1 MRIYYGWVVV
11 ACGILITCIGLGSAF
26 SLAVFLQPMS
36 EETGWSRTGI
46 SSAAMLVFL
55 AMGIAAFFWG
65 AMNDR
70 HGTRPVVFCG
80 GILLGISL
88 VGASYATTVLQ
99 FQLFFGVVGG
109 LAAGAFYAPLTA
121 AATAWF
127 VRHRSLAVALITSGI
142 GIGSMTV
149 SPLARALI
157 TAYDWR
163 TALFILGC
171 LGWVITLGCALLL
184 RRPPPEAAEA
194 EGARGGPA
202 SPAAPA
208 GHGMTVAEALR
219 TPQFA
224 AIALTHFAC
233 CAAHSG
239 PIFHMI
245 TYAIGCGIAPMA
257 ATTVLSVAGFSGLI
271 GRIACGLLAD
281 RIGAKP
287 IVLLGLSTQALS
299 VGLYLVVDSLPAFY
313 ALSVLFGLSYG
324 GVMPLYGILVR
335 DYFGA
340 RIMGSV
346 FGAVAMVSTLGM
358 AIGPWAGG
366 YVFDRFASYDWFYI
380 ASLAIGIGAV
390 LIALTC
396 RPPRAAAAAA

>member
-46 SSAAMLVFL
+46 SSAAMFVFL

-70 HGTRPVVFCG
+70 YGTRPVVFCG
-80 GILLGISL
+80 GILVGISL
-88 VGASYATTVLQ
+88 VGASYAETVLQ
-99 FQLFFGVVGG
+99 FQLFFGVIGG

-127 VRHRSLAVALITSGI
+127 VKHRSLAVALITSGI

-163 TALFILGC
+163 TALFVLGC
-171 LGWVITLGCALLL
+171 LGWGITLSCALLL
-184 RRPPPEAAEA
+184 RRPPPEIAAA
-194 EGARGGPA
+194 GPA
-202 SPAAPA
+202 PAAAPA
-208 GHGMTVAEALR
+208 GHDMTVAQALR

-245 TYAIGCGIAPMA
+245 TYAIGCGVAPMA

-281 RIGAKP
+281 RVGAKP

-366 YVFDRFASYDWFYI
+366 YVYDRFASYDWFYI
-380 ASLAIGIGAV
+380 ASLSIGIGAV
-390 LIALTC
+390 LIALTF
-396 RPPRAAAAAA
+396 RPPRQMTAAAAA